1 VQGRQLWRT
10 AVWVVDYEGVR
21 LTLLN
26 GVLLAMIG
34 MAIVGIQGLD
44 RSGASVE
51 GSVRRYA
58 SAISNADLQAALAE
72 ISPDQRATWEGWVRG
87 QLGNVYDVKGIA
99 VRSPSVVDRVLKSPT
114 VSRFEV
120 TAILDV
126 NRDYPEFYQPSPTVA
141 VEDVNGRWYLHAPLL
156 APRTST

>member
-1 VQGRQLWRT
+1 MD
-10 AVWVVDYEGVR
+10 AVR

-26 GVLLAMIG
+26 GVLLGLIG
-34 MAIVGIQGLD
+34 LAIVGIQGLD

-51 GSVRRYA
+51 SSVRRYA
-58 SAISNADLQAALAE
+58 SAVSNADLDAAVAE
-72 ISPDQRATWEGWVRG
+72 IAPDQRADWEDWVRG

-99 VRSPSVVDRVLKSPT
+99 VRSPSLVDRVLKTPSA
-114 VSRFEV
+114 SRFEV

-126 NRDYPEFYQPSPTVA
+126 NRDYPEFYQPTPTVA
-141 VEDVNGRWYLHAPLL
+141 LESVDGRWYLHAPLL